1 MSPVGPRRTCRDAR
15 LWSATSAKSGTR
27 SQSERGLISRPSP
40 HILDM
45 TQWHP
50 PKKEPAKTKTEL
62 REMLAEA
69 VRNTQAEISA
79 SNGSRKA
86 AAKRPPDL

>member
-1 MSPVGPRRTCRDAR
+1 
-15 LWSATSAKSGTR
+15 
-27 SQSERGLISRPSP
+27 
-40 HILDM
+40 M

-69 VRNTQAEISA
+69 VRNTQPQS
-79 SNGSRKA
+79 
-86 AAKRPPDL
+86 KRPPKVKKERS